1 MMLDS
6 NTSSELLFMINQLPL
21 SLKKKIPVEFKMEI
35 LNKYSKE
42 IYNSFIPDKPFYE
55 QNMSE
60 EALTILYNLMSQY
73 VTHENFD

>member
-73 VTHENFD
+73 VTYENSD

>member
-1 MMLDS
+1 MLTTFS
-6 NTSSELLFMINQLPL
+6 RQARILFMINQLPL

-73 VTHENFD
+73 VTYENSD

>member
-6 NTSSELLFMINQLPL
+6 NTSSELLFMINQLPF

-73 VTHENFD
+73 VTHENSD